1 MTVRARMTHSG
12 TGLSGSVHRSCS
24 GRRLSGYYVFVEAE
38 VSVERVDVKE
48 TRNGN
53 RRFVL
58 RDADGKEYTTF
69 RPQIGEAAAQYE
81 GKRARI
87 TFHEDERNGF
97 TNVYLDA
104 ITGSAEPAD
113 GEGSAHDAEVA
124 AWQTAVEAAPWLS
137 GESEPQRAVDADE
150 LFDRL
155 KPFQER
161 VAADIR
167 DQRDAD

>member
-1 MTVRARMTHSG
+1 
-12 TGLSGSVHRSCS
+12 
-24 GRRLSGYYVFVEAE
+24 VEAE

-69 RPQIGEAAAQYE
+69 RPQIGEAAATYK
-81 GKRARI
+81 GKRAHI
-87 TFHEDERNGF
+87 TFHEDQRNGF

-104 ITGSAEPAD
+104 IEAVPQRPSADTGD
-113 GEGSAHDAEVA
+113 HDAEVA

-137 GESEPQRAVDADE
+137 GESEPERAVDPDE

-167 DQRDAD
+167 DKTDAE